1 MNISLFYQSFLS
13 HERNKHL
20 ELGNLVF
27 FSSLFP
33 MMTDNDD
40 APQLSAE
47 TLKILQEWQKE
58 QQENQ
63 AANIPQ
69 EDWVCSCYFHLQ
81 NILRSF

>member
-1 MNISLFYQSFLS
+1 MRKKPMKNLYRNEYFVVLS
-13 HERNKHL
+13 IVFVPRKKHL
-20 ELGNLVF
+20 ELENLVF

-69 EDWVCSCYFHLQ
+69 EDWVCS
-81 NILRSF
+81 